1 MLLRLIGVQIKIN
14 CDTSG
19 NLFILN
25 GKNLAVGSN
34 SNIGMYC
41 KIYDFESIEIGSD
54 NLISHQV
61 TMISGTHYNDKTR
74 HYRPAPIVIG
84 SNVWIGINVT
94 IVGPVSIG
102 DNATI
107 AASSLVI
114 RDVPSDTTVGGIPA
128 KRIK

>member
-1 MLLRLIGVQIKIN
+1 MGVQIKTN

-19 NLFILN
+19 DLFILN
-25 GKNLAVGSN
+25 GSNLTVGTN
-34 SNIGMYC
+34 SKIGMFA
-41 KIYDFESIEIGSD
+41 KIYDFESIKIGSN

-61 TMISGTHYNDKTR
+61 TIISGTHYNDKTR
-74 HYRPAPIVIG
+74 RYRPAPVIIG

-94 IVGPVSIG
+94 IVGPVMIG

-114 RDVPSDTTVGGIPA
+114 RNVPNDATVGGIPA
-128 KRIK
+128 KRLK